1 MAQRIKYFVLN
12 NGPLLTTITVFIL
25 VYFLGGRLYPAMQK
39 PQVFFNLFINT
50 ASLMIVS
57 IGMTF
62 VIITKGI
69 DLSVAGMI
77 ALTSAASASL
87 LAKGTNPIAVIPLM
101 LLMGIIFGFTL
112 GCIIHFLKSNPLL

>member
-1 MAQRIKYFVLN
+1 MAKRIEYYILN
-12 NGPLLTTITVFIL
+12 NAPLLTTITIFIL

-50 ASLMIVS
+50 ASLLIVA

-87 LAKGTNPIAVIPLM
+87 LVKGANPALVMPLM
-101 LLMGIIFGFTL
+101 LLMGIAFGVT
-112 GCIIHFLKSNPLL
+112 

>member
-1 MAQRIKYFVLN
+1 MAQQIEPIQVNNRSDIMQRIKNFVLN

-25 VYFLGGRLYPAMQK
+25 VYFLGTRLYPAMQR

-57 IGMTF
+57 IGTTF
-62 VIITKGI
+62 VILSKGI

-77 ALTSAASASL
+77 ALTTAASAAL
-87 LAKGTNPIAVIPLM
+87 L
-101 LLMGIIFGFTL
+101 
-112 GCIIHFLKSNPLL
+112 

>member
-1 MAQRIKYFVLN
+1 
-12 NGPLLTTITVFIL
+12 
-25 VYFLGGRLYPAMQK
+25 MQK

-62 VIITKGI
+62 VILTKGI

-87 LAKGTNPIAVIPLM
+87 LAHGANPCRCDATNVGNGHCIWVYPGQYHPL
-101 LLMGIIFGFTL
+101 LERW
-112 GCIIHFLKSNPLL
+112 NPLL